1 MVRSPRAV
9 EDDALVQQLA
19 RGMVL
24 LQSVSSR
31 TGSAISV
38 WRDSSTRSTRRS
50 PLAFPRGL
58 HSPTLPA
65 TRGSNQIDGV
75 LVDLGANIG
84 AVTLDWANRLPG
96 RQIHAYEPNPATNRT
111 LRVNVS
117 ANALASRVTVHGEF
131 VGCARGER
139 TLWANPSSA
148 LSTGYGEETPSA
160 GSAAIRVRTIDLDE
174 VVKRGGQPV
183 ALLKIDT
190 EGAEA
195 DILEGA
201 AEETLARVRQLV
213 LEYHNQLCPDARG
226 RCLRVLGR
234 AGFRCRIRP
243 ANAHQGLLYAR
254 RAMS

>member
-1 MVRSPRAV
+1 MMRWFNNWREVWSCYRACRPVPALQFRSGVILQHGPH
-9 EDDALVQQLA
+9 DD
-19 RGMVL
+19 L
-24 LQSVSSR
+24 LLHFHEVFIHR
-31 TGSAISV
+31 HY
-38 WRDSSTRSTRRS
+38 RR
-50 PLAFPRGL
+50 
-58 HSPTLPA
+58 HVDH
-65 TRGSNQIDGV
+65 QIDGV